1 MILYEGAMR
10 GVPYEILEACTVDGG
25 SWYHELFH
33 IITPL
38 ACPTFST
45 TIIFAITDLFVSS
58 GPILLFSQA
67 GTVPGGNV
75 ITTITFLYISFLA
88 MQITKQAASMFII

>member
-1 MILYEGAMR
+1 MR

-25 SWYHELFH
+25 SRYYELFH

-45 TIIFAITDLFVSS
+45 TIILAITGLFVSS
-58 GPILLFSQA
+58 GSILLFS
-67 GTVPGGNV
+67 
-75 ITTITFLYISFLA
+75 
-88 MQITKQAASMFII
+88 